1 MIVHRNNATALPGF
15 RMGAVS
21 VQDTAA
27 QLAAPLRDVRPG
39 HHVLD
44 ACAAPGG
51 KAAHL
56 LEISPAARLVAVD
69 KDPGRLVN
77 VSSTLERLG
86 LHADVKT
93 GDAVD
98 PSTFWDGH
106 PFDRVLVDAPCS
118 GTGVIRRHPD
128 IKVLRRPS
136 DIARMAEEQS
146 RLRGALAT
154 PRPRG

>member
-1 MIVHRNNATALPGF
+1 M
-15 RMGAVS
+15 
-21 VQDTAA
+21 
-27 QLAAPLRDVRPG
+27 
-39 HHVLD
+39 
-44 ACAAPGG
+44 
-51 KAAHL
+51 
-56 LEISPAARLVAVD
+56 AVD

-77 VSSTLERLG
+77 LSSTLERLG
-86 LHADVKT
+86 LQAHIMT
-93 GDAVD
+93 GDAAD

-106 PFDRVLVDAPCS
+106 LFDRVLVDAPCS